1 VGRPRLKLLG
11 ECSPRRRPK
20 PKDLRPYAA
29 LFKAVGD
36 ETRMEIVAL
45 IAEAGEAL
53 CACDIESHFDLSQ
66 PTISHHLKVLR
77 KAGWLTSERQGNW
90 IYYALDPDVLAHVQA
105 VAAVLEG

>member
-1 VGRPRLKLLG
+1 
-11 ECSPRRRPK
+11 
-20 PKDLRPYAA
+20 

-53 CACDIESHFDLSQ
+53 CACDIEAHFDLSQ

-90 IYYALDPDVLAHVQA
+90 IYYGLDPEVLTHVQA
-105 VAAVLEG
+105 VATALKG